1 MRIFRKSKKKS
12 SCCNIQF
19 EEFNNDEKSNETSE
33 CSKVN
38 IEEVKPK
45 STKTVRIDNRK

>member
-12 SCCNIQF
+12 SCCKIQF

-38 IEEVKPK
+38 TKEVKPK
-45 STKTVRIDNRK
+45 PTKNSQD